1 MEELNLTGAIG
12 AEDHS
17 GARAV
22 LSGAVQ
28 PVPKRVG
35 GPGS

>member
-1 MEELNLTGAIG
+1 MEELNPTGAIG

-17 GARAV
+17 VARAV

-28 PVPKRVG
+28 PVPERVG